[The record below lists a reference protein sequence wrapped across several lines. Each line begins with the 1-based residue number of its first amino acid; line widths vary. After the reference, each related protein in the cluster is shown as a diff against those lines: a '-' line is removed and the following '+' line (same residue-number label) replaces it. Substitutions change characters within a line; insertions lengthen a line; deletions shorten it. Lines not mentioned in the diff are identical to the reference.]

1 MKMILTNDVD
11 EADLSNMDNK
21 LFQKLIDRS
30 KSLPPGIKLNSPE
43 AMYKFESLA
52 TNLLMQKQKQM
63 RKRRPG
69 KTEEQGL
76 IGNNENFGAIDKS
89 IIMEDS

>member
-43 AMYKFESLA
+43 AMYKFE
-52 TNLLMQKQKQM
+52 
-63 RKRRPG
+63 
-69 KTEEQGL
+69 
-76 IGNNENFGAIDKS
+76 
-89 IIMEDS
+89 